1 MDERPIRE
9 TLDTLRLQLA
19 LVEQEHQALLSSI
32 KGLEE
37 LLRIHSGS
45 APVGTDATQ
54 THAARRRPVPPRQ
67 ETGKFAQKGQ
77 IPLSTAIIRVLRD
90 VGRGRA
96 MHVNDIWIRAQAL
109 GAASSSKDKLSNVDS
124 ITKTL
129 IGKQPIQRVR
139 SREYRWTGTLTDLTP
154 QEIPA
159 IQWET

>member
-1 MDERPIRE
+1 
-9 TLDTLRLQLA
+9 
-19 LVEQEHQALLSSI
+19 
-32 KGLEE
+32 
-37 LLRIHSGS
+37 
-45 APVGTDATQ
+45 
-54 THAARRRPVPPRQ
+54 
-67 ETGKFAQKGQ
+67 
-77 IPLSTAIIRVLRD
+77 
-90 VGRGRA
+90 